1 MIGRSLG
8 DNDAELMSL
17 RQQLDA
23 KKTEISQL
31 AASMREMRANF
42 KEAENQWE
50 RRKREI
56 LDRNSMLEA
65 EARKYKD
72 EYTRICEVLKSK
84 INTAIDHVSYKK

>member
-42 KEAENQWE
+42 KEAEN
-50 RRKREI
+50 
-56 LDRNSMLEA
+56 
-65 EARKYKD
+65 
-72 EYTRICEVLKSK
+72 
-84 INTAIDHVSYKK
+84 